1 MVQVELPTTDG
12 RSEEDRDS
20 GQPGTDQTAA
30 RAVQT
35 LARPC
40 HKSTQALHPTVLF
53 SASMELFF
61 NLMWL
66 ATSLLLV
73 AGWIWSIH
81 KGYIEF
87 EWTTFIALA
96 LLIVILFPVISMTD
110 DMVVM
115 RAPAEVEHMLRSSER
130 PLAPVAILGFL
141 SAFAAIALST

>member
-1 MVQVELPTTDG
+1 
-12 RSEEDRDS
+12 
-20 GQPGTDQTAA
+20 
-30 RAVQT
+30 
-35 LARPC
+35 
-40 HKSTQALHPTVLF
+40 
-53 SASMELFF
+53 MELFL

-66 ATSLLLV
+66 TTSILLL

-96 LLIVILFPVISMTD
+96 LLIVILFPAISMTD

-115 RAPAEVEHMLRSSER
+115 KAPAEIEHMLRSSER

-141 SAFAAIALST
+141 SAFAAIGLSILKAAAPFFYSRIRPHVFATALLAGFIRAFGVRPPPAATLLAR

>member
-1 MVQVELPTTDG
+1 
-12 RSEEDRDS
+12 
-20 GQPGTDQTAA
+20 
-30 RAVQT
+30 
-35 LARPC
+35 
-40 HKSTQALHPTVLF
+40 
-53 SASMELFF
+53 MELFL
-61 NLMWL
+61 NLTWL

-141 SAFAAIALST
+141 SAFAAIALSILKAAAPSFYSRIRPHVFAAALLAGFIRAFGVRPPPAAALLAR